1 MNPKLVKIE
10 NEPGF
15 LKDKISQ
22 AVISTDNSALDA
34 YRAKRKRDIEMQMKF
49 DEINNI
55 KQDVAEIKDMLR
67 QILGSKGHL

>member
-15 LKDKISQ
+15 LKDKTSQ
-22 AVISTDNSALDA
+22 AVISTDNSALEA